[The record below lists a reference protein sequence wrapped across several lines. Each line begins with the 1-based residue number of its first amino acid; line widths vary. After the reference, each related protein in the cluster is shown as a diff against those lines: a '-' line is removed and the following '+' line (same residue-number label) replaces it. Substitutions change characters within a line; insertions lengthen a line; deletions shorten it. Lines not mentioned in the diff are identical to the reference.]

1 MEHVGDAWARELLL
15 GLGVR
20 GGAGG
25 SSAIPRPHS
34 VL

>member
-1 MEHVGDAWARELLL
+1 MSATRWARELLL

-25 SSAIPRPHS
+25 SPAIPRPHS